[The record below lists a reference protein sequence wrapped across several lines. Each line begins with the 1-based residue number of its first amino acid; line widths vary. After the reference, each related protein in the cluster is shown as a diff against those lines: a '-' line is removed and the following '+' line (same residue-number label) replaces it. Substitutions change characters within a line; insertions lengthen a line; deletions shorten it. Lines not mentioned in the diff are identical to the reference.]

1 MGVGYSMKEDETEH
15 KPPGFSFAS
24 SRRIT
29 NFKTQS
35 ATVDK
40 NENQFTFIH
49 TFVMMSGT
57 KIFHFESKDIDNDV
71 QTEENEQR
79 GKWCES

>member
-1 MGVGYSMKEDETEH
+1 MGIGQSMKEDETEH

-35 ATVDK
+35 VTQDK
-40 NENQFTFIH
+40 NNENQFTFIH
-49 TFVMMSGT
+49 TFVMISGK

-71 QTEENEQR
+71 QREENE
-79 GKWCES
+79 